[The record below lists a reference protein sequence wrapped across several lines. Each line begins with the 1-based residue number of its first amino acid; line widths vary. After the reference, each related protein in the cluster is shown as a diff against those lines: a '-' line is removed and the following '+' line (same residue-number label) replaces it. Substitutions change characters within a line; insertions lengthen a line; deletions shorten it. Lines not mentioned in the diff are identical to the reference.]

1 MTPNDYKLN
10 PEVSNTPTDCTN
22 PVSPL
27 IPSVVEGSTGETIC
41 FVAAHS
47 GGHMIPC
54 ATIASKLA
62 PEHKILFITL
72 DHKLEHDILAKY
84 NFINLIKYLELPKF
98 PYRKV
103 WRYPKFIYKLVQTI
117 LKSREILSTEQVTR
131 VITTGGISAIPVCF
145 SAKILGIPIELYELN
160 LEPGKTIMFLA
171 PLASKIKICFAE
183 TKNFF
188 RLTEQAK
195 CELVDYPVRFTEQ
208 DRDLPTVSFDAL
220 IAKHDQASI
229 VNTPTALQ
237 VSRNTFP
244 TFTIFILGGS
254 QGSAYLNNLALQLAP
269 LADKIQVIHQ
279 TGADNH
285 KTNNLAQLTQF
296 YARYN
301 IPAYLFT
308 YTHEIAQ
315 LYNLADLIITRAG
328 AGVLAEILFF
338 NKPAIVIPLKTGT
351 TSHQVA
357 NAQAL
362 AQQHSKLFTVLD
374 QDQVAQDPQIL
385 LTEINKYII
394 AKAKRA

>member
-1 MTPNDYKLN
+1 MTSKDSKLN
-10 PEVSNTPTDCTN
+10 PEVSNTPTDRTN

-27 IPSVVEGSTGETIC
+27 IPSGAQRSRGRDGTDTGDIGVNTIC

-72 DHKLEHDILAKY
+72 DHKLERDILAKY
-84 NFINLIKYLELPKF
+84 NFIDVIKYLELPKF
-98 PYRKV
+98 PYQKI
-103 WRYPKFIYKLVQTI
+103 WLYPKFIYKLIQTI
-117 LKSREILSTEQVTR
+117 LKSREILRTEQVTR

-188 RLTEQAK
+188 RVTEQAK
-195 CELVDYPVRFTEQ
+195 CELVNYPVRFTEQ
-208 DRDLPTVSFDAL
+208 DRDLLPQNPLSHLGTLSSLTKPLGEDMAYRRA
-220 IAKHDQASI
+220 I
-229 VNTPTALQ
+229 
-237 VSRNTFP
+237 
-244 TFTIFILGGS
+244 IFILGGS

-279 TGADNH
+279 TGAN
-285 KTNNLAQLTQF
+285 TNLAQLEQF
-296 YARYN
+296 YAQHQ
-301 IPAYLFT
+301 IPAKLFT
-308 YTHEIAQ
+308 YTHEMAQ
-315 LYNLADLIITRAG
+315 LYNLADIVITRAG

-357 NAQAL
+357 NAQAF
-362 AQQHSKLFTVLD
+362 AKQYSKLFTVLD
-374 QDQVAQDPQIL
+374 QDQVTQNPEL
-385 LTEINKYII
+385 LLIEIGKYVT
-394 AKAKRA
+394 AR

>member
-1 MTPNDYKLN
+1 MTQIKDKDN
-10 PEVSNTPTDCTN
+10 
-22 PVSPL
+22 
-27 IPSVVEGSTGETIC
+27 TIC

-62 PEHKILFITL
+62 PDSKILFITL
-72 DHKLEHDILAKY
+72 DHKLERAILAKY
-84 NFINLIKYLELPKF
+84 NFINNIKYLELPKF
-98 PYRKV
+98 PYQKV
-103 WRYPKFIYKLVQTI
+103 WLYPKFIYKLVQTV
-117 LKSREILSTEQVTR
+117 LKSREILRTAQVTR

-183 TKNFF
+183 TKNFW
-188 RLTEQAK
+188 RATEQAK
-195 CELVDYPVRFTEQ
+195 CELVDYPVRFIAQ
-208 DRDLPTVSFDAL
+208 DRDLPPINFNTL
-220 IAKHDQASI
+220 ITQPDQILI
-229 VNTPTALQ
+229 VNIPHQTPT
-237 VSRNTFP
+237 TFVVP
-244 TFTIFILGGS
+244 VRHSPLATAGSVPQEFIEPLTQPDRLTIFILGGS
-254 QGSAYLNNLALQLAP
+254 QGSTYLNNLALQLAP
-269 LADKIQVIHQ
+269 LAKQIQVIHQ
-279 TGADNH
+279 TGAN
-285 KTNNLAQLTQF
+285 TNLAELTQF
-296 YARYN
+296 YAQHQ

-315 LYNLADLIITRAG
+315 LYNLADVIITRAG

-362 AQQHSKLFTVLD
+362 AKQHAKLFTVLD
-374 QDQVAQDPQIL
+374 QDQVTENPELL
-385 LTEINKYII
+385 LTEITKYITE
-394 AKAKRA
+394 KAKRA